1 MESWQILVRAQNV
14 DDWGSCEKD
23 YIWNPSTC
31 DCECNKTWKSVGN
44 KNTKSC
50 SWKKRLI
57 DKLVLAC
64 EGEILTK
71 TKISLD
77 DEKVTCDEIS
87 FLVHNI
93 LLIIICLILIVSV
106 SISKWTSNIK

>member
-1 MESWQILVRAQNV
+1 MDKCRKSGYWNC
-14 DDWGSCEKD
+14 SCKKD
-23 YIWNPSTC
+23 
-31 DCECNKTWKSVGN
+31 
-44 KNTKSC
+44 
-50 SWKKRLI
+50 LI
-57 DKLVLAC
+57 DKLVLAY
-64 EGEILTK
+64 EDEILTK

>member
-44 KNTKSC
+44 QDTEIVPA
-50 SWKKRLI
+50 KKI
-57 DKLVLAC
+57 
-64 EGEILTK
+64 
-71 TKISLD
+71 
-77 DEKVTCDEIS
+77 
-87 FLVHNI
+87 
-93 LLIIICLILIVSV
+93 
-106 SISKWTSNIK
+106 

>member
-31 DCECNKTWKSVGN
+31 DCECNKTWKSVRN

-71 TKISLD
+71 TKISLG